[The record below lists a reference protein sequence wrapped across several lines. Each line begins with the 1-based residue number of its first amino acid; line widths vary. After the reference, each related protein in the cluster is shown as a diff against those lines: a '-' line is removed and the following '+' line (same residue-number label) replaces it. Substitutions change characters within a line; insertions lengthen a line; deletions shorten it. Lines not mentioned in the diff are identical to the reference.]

1 MAPFLGGH
9 QAFSDSPFVP
19 QTEQYCLPAYIK
31 PLPNGMSG
39 DNFRYLQE
47 TGILSVPEKSLRNA
61 LLESYIEF
69 VHPYMPVVE
78 LHDFIRVI
86 NQEGG
91 ETVSLIVFQA
101 VMFAGSAFVDV
112 AHLNAAGFTS
122 RKAARKELYQKA
134 KV

>member
-1 MAPFLGGH
+1 
-9 QAFSDSPFVP
+9 
-19 QTEQYCLPAYIK
+19 
-31 PLPNGMSG
+31 MSG